1 MKKIAVSTM
10 SAGIALLG
18 TQAQAQSTV
27 TLYGVVDTSVMYIH
41 NSGGRPTQLS
51 LVSGAESGSRFGL
64 KGGEDLGGGLKVVF
78 RLENGFNAASGKL
91 GQGGRMFGR
100 QAYVGLA
107 ANSWGTVTLGRQLDP
122 LVDLVQ
128 SVQGNNGL
136 GGFFSTP
143 GDIDNADN
151 NARFNNSVKW
161 ASPNWSGLQFV
172 TMYSFGGVAGSVGSG
187 QMYSGAASY
196 SNGALSLAAG
206 YLHIDNGNASLSARG
221 TTSSDS
227 LFNSSVNNAYVSSRS
242 IDITR
247 AGGSYALGSVTL
259 GGYYSFSQ
267 YNPDA
272 SSAFAKAE
280 KYHNGEVYALWHVT
294 PALQT
299 QIGFDYLK
307 SYGDSSARQNQF
319 SVGVDYLLS
328 KRTDVYGVAAY
339 AHASGQNGKGAA
351 QAVIGSNNVD
361 SGSSKQA
368 LVVVGL
374 RHRF

>member
-1 MKKIAVSTM
+1 MRKVVVSTM
-10 SAGIALLG
+10 SAGLALVA
-18 TQAQAQSTV
+18 TQTQAQSTV
-27 TLYGVVDTSVMYIH
+27 MLYGVIDTSVMYTH
-41 NSGGRPTQLS
+41 NSGGQPTQLS

-64 KGGEDLGGGLKVVF
+64 KGDEDLGGGLKAIF
-78 RLENGFNAASGKL
+78 RLENGFNAANGKL

-100 QAYVGLA
+100 QAYVGLSG
-107 ANSWGTVTLGRQLDP
+107 NSWGTVTLGRQLDP

-128 SVQGNNGL
+128 PVQGNKWL

-151 NARFNNSVKW
+151 NTRFNNSVKW

-172 TMYSFGGVAGSVGSG
+172 AMYSFGGIAGSVASG
-187 QMYSGAASY
+187 QTYSGAASY

-206 YLHIDNGNASLSARG
+206 YLHIDNGNAVLSSRG

-227 LFNSSVNNAYVSSRS
+227 LFNSSVNNAYASSRS

-247 AGGSYALGSVTL
+247 AGGSYVLGSLTL

-272 SSAFAKAE
+272 SSASGKSE
-280 KYHNGEVYALWHVT
+280 KYHNGEVYTLWQVT

-299 QIGFDYLK
+299 QIGYDYLK

-339 AHASGQNGKGAA
+339 AHATGQNGKGAA